1 MQEWIDYLRVEAGW
15 ESLGLTFLASAMEY
29 LVPPL
34 PADTVVVASALL
46 VLSGAWPFP
55 AVYLCVIGGGL
66 FGAWFQ
72 YSLGRCLADGTGGF
86 RGQKMITR
94 VFAHQG
100 GPELA
105 AAFRKHG
112 FRLIAFNRF
121 LPGLRAGVFL
131 MAGALRLDFK
141 RVMLLGLLSSML
153 WSGLLLGLGL
163 VLGDNFEN
171 IYTFLSVYRYSVGG
185 IMIAFIGVF
194 AYRRWAART

>member
-100 GPELA
+100 GPEL
-105 AAFRKHG
+105 
-112 FRLIAFNRF
+112 
-121 LPGLRAGVFL
+121 RAGVFL